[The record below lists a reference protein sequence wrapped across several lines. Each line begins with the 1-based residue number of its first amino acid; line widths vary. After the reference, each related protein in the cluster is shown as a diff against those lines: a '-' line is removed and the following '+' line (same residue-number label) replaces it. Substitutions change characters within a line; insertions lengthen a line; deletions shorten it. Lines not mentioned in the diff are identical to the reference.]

1 MTTRIRTTT
10 DTTDA
15 DFARDVLDSA
25 VPVLVDFWAE
35 WCAPCHQIAPVLEQL
50 AAERAG
56 TLRVVKLN
64 SDEHPVTA
72 ARYRVLGLP
81 TLHPVPRRR
90 TAARGARRTHQ
101 GHPRE
106 GPRQRARLTR
116 PQDQANSSCIRRMPS
131 SSGVV
136 AQRVG
141 ETQVAARAECLTRDD
156 RDLDLVED
164 EVGEFER
171 GRSGSRR
178 ATSRPSRP
186 RTSG

>member
-81 TLHPVPRRR
+81 TLILFRDGEPLLEV
-90 TAARGARRTHQ
+90 RGARTKATL
-101 GHPRE
+101 E
-106 GPRQRARLTR
+106 
-116 PQDQANSSCIRRMPS
+116 
-131 SSGVV
+131 
-136 AQRVG
+136 
-141 ETQVAARAECLTRDD
+141 
-156 RDLDLVED
+156 RDLDNAL
-164 EVGEFER
+164 G
-171 GRSGSRR
+171 
-178 ATSRPSRP
+178 
-186 RTSG
+186 